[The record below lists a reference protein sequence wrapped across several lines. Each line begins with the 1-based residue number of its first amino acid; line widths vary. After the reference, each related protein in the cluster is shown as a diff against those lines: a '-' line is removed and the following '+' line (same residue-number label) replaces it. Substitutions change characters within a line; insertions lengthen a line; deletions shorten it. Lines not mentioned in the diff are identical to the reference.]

1 MDANLFFSATT
12 PISKAGLEPAPG
24 TQPTEKTLGGVEFN
38 ALVSDYL
45 QGHQRQEL
53 ATLGSA
59 DAVLQVQPLG
69 PEIDLITTGAPLPD
83 LGSLAAFA
91 RAQGLDESAV
101 KLLFGN
107 IPVEPNASVPFSVP
121 VTASANHATLA
132 MSLAPS
138 FASVPVPVQVQ
149 SLMPATASVLAGAPD
164 QTTALAWRAQP
175 DWAASTVR
183 PTPSVILT
191 SEGDALAKSPL
202 TTGDALTSAALM
214 ATLQP
219 GLPMAASHQA
229 VTLPSSM
236 TRPAEQVSA
245 LQTPAVATAL
255 GQNMPAGVSV
265 VALQLGPKKSL
276 TLPTPPLNLE
286 GTEASASDAAM
297 AEAFR
302 FKLDVSNQD
311 ITRQLAQMSGTA
323 KQSTWGTLTLDAAAT
338 QLLQS
343 LSLLGAKDLK
353 PGLAAN
359 LGLATEQID
368 AAFDSVGEAG
378 TDSPL
383 TSSLDFNAS
392 TPLKG
397 QAEAAAPGSTT
408 NAAVLNQQR
417 SEQYQQLADRLGEAV
432 GQRLIN
438 QIKQGDWKLQ
448 LRMQPASLGQID
460 IELDMHKGGLDALFM
475 SDTQSTRD
483 LLAQGMNKLKDALA
497 QTGMPVASVWVNGE
511 QSRQSGGNPTP
522 GREPQFVSR
531 VTNKDEDISVSTVSA
546 RSVRL
551 DPNKGWDVLA

>member
-12 PISKAGLEPAPG
+12 PFSKAGLEPAPG
-24 TQPTEKTLGGVEFN
+24 TPPTEKTLGGVEFN

-53 ATLGSA
+53 AALGSA
-59 DAVLQVQPLG
+59 GAVLQVQPLG

-107 IPVEPNASVPFSVP
+107 VPVEPNASAAFSMP
-121 VTASANHATLA
+121 VSAPAIPAALA
-132 MSLAPS
+132 MSLVPS
-138 FASVPVPVQVQ
+138 FASVPVP
-149 SLMPATASVLAGAPD
+149 ATTPD
-164 QTTALAWRAQP
+164 QAMAMAWRAQQ
-175 DWAASTVR
+175 DWAPLAVR

-191 SEGDALAKSPL
+191 SE
-202 TTGDALTSAALM
+202 GDALTSAALM

-245 LQTPAVATAL
+245 LQTPAVTTAI

-276 TLPTPPLNLE
+276 TLPTPPLNME
-286 GTEASASDAAM
+286 GAEASAADAAM
-297 AEAFR
+297 TEAFK
-302 FKLDVSNQD
+302 FKLEVSNQE

-323 KQSTWGTLTLDAAAT
+323 KQTTWGTLTMDASAT
-338 QLLQS
+338 QLLQN
-343 LSLLGAKDLK
+343 LSMLSAKDLK
-353 PGLAAN
+353 PGMIAN
-359 LGLATEQID
+359 LGLTPDQND
-368 AAFDSVGEAG
+368 AAFNTVGEAG

-383 TSSLDFNAS
+383 SSSLDFNAA

-397 QAEAAAPGSTT
+397 QTEATAPGSTT
-408 NAAVLNQQR
+408 PAAVLNQQR
-417 SEQYQQLADRLGEAV
+417 SEQYQQLADRLGEAM

-475 SDTQSTRD
+475 ADTQSTRD
-483 LLAQGMNKLKDALA
+483 LLAQGMNKLKDTLA

-546 RSVRL
+546 RPVRL

>member
-12 PISKAGLEPAPG
+12 PFSKAGLEPAPG
-24 TQPTEKTLGGVEFN
+24 TPPTEKTLGGVEFN

-53 ATLGSA
+53 AALGSA
-59 DAVLQVQPLG
+59 GAVLQVQPLG

-107 IPVEPNASVPFSVP
+107 VPVEPNASAAFSMP
-121 VTASANHATLA
+121 VSAPAIPAALA
-132 MSLAPS
+132 MSWAPTS
-138 FASVPVPVQVQ
+138 APV
-149 SLMPATASVLAGAPD
+149 PATATLTNNTTTPDLAMAM
-164 QTTALAWRAQP
+164 AWRAQQ
-175 DWAASTVR
+175 DWAPLAVR
-183 PTPSVILT
+183 PTPSVILP

-202 TTGDALTSAALM
+202 TEGDALTSAALM

-245 LQTPAVATAL
+245 LLTPAVTTAS

-276 TLPTPPLNLE
+276 TLPTPPLNME
-286 GTEASASDAAM
+286 GAEASAADAAM
-297 AEAFR
+297 TEAFK
-302 FKLDVSNQD
+302 FKLEVSNQE

-323 KQSTWGTLTLDAAAT
+323 KQTTWGTLTMDASAT
-338 QLLQS
+338 QLLQN
-343 LSLLGAKDLK
+343 LSMLSAKDLK
-353 PGLAAN
+353 PGMIAN
-359 LGLATEQID
+359 LGLTPDQND
-368 AAFDSVGEAG
+368 AAFNTVGEAG

-383 TSSLDFNAS
+383 SSLDFNAA

-397 QAEAAAPGSTT
+397 QTEATAPGSTT
-408 NAAVLNQQR
+408 PAAVLNQQR
-417 SEQYQQLADRLGEAV
+417 SEQYQQLADRLGEAM

-475 SDTQSTRD
+475 ADTQSTRD
-483 LLAQGMNKLKDALA
+483 LLAQGMNKLKDTLA

-546 RSVRL
+546 RPVRL

>member
-1 MDANLFFSATT
+1 MDANLFFSATAPVYKT
-12 PISKAGLEPAPG
+12 GLEATPG
-24 TQPTEKTLGGVEFN
+24 TQPAEKTLGGVEFN

-53 ATLGSA
+53 AALGGAGA
-59 DAVLQVQPLG
+59 DLQIQPLG

-107 IPVEPNASVPFSVP
+107 LPTEPNPGTQLFATAPVLSVANSFAP
-121 VTASANHATLA
+121 VTASASGTELA
-132 MSLAPS
+132 MPMAWGMAPGWNPLS
-138 FASVPVPVQVQ
+138 
-149 SLMPATASVLAGAPD
+149 
-164 QTTALAWRAQP
+164 
-175 DWAASTVR
+175 VR
-183 PTPSVILT
+183 PGSQVILANDGADVLVKSQLT
-191 SEGDALAKSPL
+191 KGD
-202 TTGDALTSAALM
+202 ALM

-245 LQTPAVATAL
+245 LQTPAVNTAS
-255 GQNMPAGVSV
+255 GQNMPAGVSL

-286 GTEASASDAAM
+286 GVDASASDAAM
-297 AEAFR
+297 TEAFR
-302 FKLDVSNQD
+302 FKLDVSNQE

-323 KQSTWGTLTLDAAAT
+323 KQTTWGTLSMDAAAT
-338 QLLQS
+338 QLLQN
-343 LSLLGAKDLK
+343 LSMLSAKDLK
-353 PGLAAN
+353 PGMTAN
-359 LGLATEQID
+359 LGLTPDQND
-368 AAFDSVGEAG
+368 LAFNTVGEAG

-383 TSSLDFNAS
+383 TSSLDFNAA

-397 QAEAAAPGSTT
+397 QAEATAPGSTT
-408 NAAVLNQQR
+408 PAAVQNQQR
-417 SEQYQQLADRLGEAV
+417 SEQYQQLADRLGEAM

-460 IELDMHKGGLDALFM
+460 IELGMHKGGLDALFM
-475 SDTQSTRD
+475 ADTQSTRD
-483 LLAQGMNKLKDALA
+483 LLAQGMNKLKDTLA

-546 RSVRL
+546 RPVRL

>member
-12 PISKAGLEPAPG
+12 PFSKAGLEPAPG
-24 TQPTEKTLGGVEFN
+24 TPPTEKTLGGVEFN

-53 ATLGSA
+53 AALGSA
-59 DAVLQVQPLG
+59 GAVLQVQPLG

-107 IPVEPNASVPFSVP
+107 VPVEPNASAAFSMP
-121 VTASANHATLA
+121 VSAPAITAALP
-132 MSLAPS
+132 MSWAPGS
-138 FASVPVPVQVQ
+138 ASVP
-149 SLMPATASVLAGAPD
+149 ATTPD
-164 QTTALAWRAQP
+164 QAMAMAWRAQQ
-175 DWAASTVR
+175 DWASLAVR
-183 PTPSVILT
+183 PTSPVILT

-202 TTGDALTSAALM
+202 TEGDALTSAALM

-245 LQTPAVATAL
+245 LQTPAVAIAG

-265 VALQLGPKKSL
+265 VALQVGPKKSL
-276 TLPTPPLNLE
+276 TLPTPPLNIE
-286 GTEASASDAAM
+286 GAEASASDAAM
-297 AEAFR
+297 TEAFR
-302 FKLDVSNQD
+302 FKLDASNQD

-323 KQSTWGTLTLDAAAT
+323 KQTTWGTLTMDAAAT

-353 PGLAAN
+353 PGMTAN
-359 LGLATEQID
+359 LALATEQSD
-368 AAFDSVGEAG
+368 AAFNTVGEAG

-392 TPLKG
+392 TSLKG
-397 QAEAAAPGSTT
+397 QSEAAAPGSTT

-475 SDTQSTRD
+475 SDTQSTRE

-531 VTNKDEDISVSTVSA
+531 VTNKDEDISVSTLSA
-546 RSVRL
+546 RPVRL

>member
-1 MDANLFFSATT
+1 MWHAVLSRIENSMDANLFFSATT
-12 PISKAGLEPAPG
+12 PFSKAGLEPAPG
-24 TQPTEKTLGGVEFN
+24 TPPTEKTLGGVEFN

-53 ATLGSA
+53 AALGSA
-59 DAVLQVQPLG
+59 GAVLQVQPLG

-107 IPVEPNASVPFSVP
+107 VPVEPNASAAFSMP
-121 VTASANHATLA
+121 VSAPAIPAALA
-132 MSLAPS
+132 MSLVPS
-138 FASVPVPVQVQ
+138 FASVPVP
-149 SLMPATASVLAGAPD
+149 ATTPD
-164 QTTALAWRAQP
+164 QAMAMAWRAQQ
-175 DWAASTVR
+175 DWAPLAVR

-191 SEGDALAKSPL
+191 SE
-202 TTGDALTSAALM
+202 GDALTSAALM

-245 LQTPAVATAL
+245 LQTPAVTTAI

-276 TLPTPPLNLE
+276 TLPTPPLNME
-286 GTEASASDAAM
+286 GAEASAADAAM
-297 AEAFR
+297 TEAFK
-302 FKLDVSNQD
+302 FKLEVSNQE

-323 KQSTWGTLTLDAAAT
+323 KQTTWGTLTMDASAT
-338 QLLQS
+338 QLLQN
-343 LSLLGAKDLK
+343 LSMLSAKDLK
-353 PGLAAN
+353 PGMIAN
-359 LGLATEQID
+359 LGLTPDQND
-368 AAFDSVGEAG
+368 AAFNTVGEAG

-383 TSSLDFNAS
+383 SSLDFNAA

-397 QAEAAAPGSTT
+397 QTEATAPGSTT
-408 NAAVLNQQR
+408 PAAVLNQQR
-417 SEQYQQLADRLGEAV
+417 SEQYQQLADRLGEAM

-475 SDTQSTRD
+475 ADTQSTRD
-483 LLAQGMNKLKDALA
+483 LLAQGMNKLKDTLA

-546 RSVRL
+546 RPVRL

>member
-1 MDANLFFSATT
+1 
-12 PISKAGLEPAPG
+12 
-24 TQPTEKTLGGVEFN
+24 
-38 ALVSDYL
+38 
-45 QGHQRQEL
+45 
-53 ATLGSA
+53 
-59 DAVLQVQPLG
+59 
-69 PEIDLITTGAPLPD
+69 
-83 LGSLAAFA
+83 
-91 RAQGLDESAV
+91 
-101 KLLFGN
+101 
-107 IPVEPNASVPFSVP
+107 
-121 VTASANHATLA
+121 
-132 MSLAPS
+132 
-138 FASVPVPVQVQ
+138 
-149 SLMPATASVLAGAPD
+149 MPATASVLAGAPD

-175 DWAASTVR
+175 DWASLAVR

-202 TTGDALTSAALM
+202 TAGDALTSAALM

-236 TRPAEQVSA
+236 THPAEQVSA
-245 LQTPAVATAL
+245 LQTPAVANAL

-276 TLPTPPLNLE
+276 TLPTPPLNLG

-302 FKLDVSNQD
+302 FKLDVSNQE

-323 KQSTWGTLTLDAAAT
+323 KQTTWGTLTLDAAAT

-353 PGLAAN
+353 PGMTAN

-368 AAFDSVGEAG
+368 AAFESVGEAG

-483 LLAQGMNKLKDALA
+483 LLAQGMNKLKDALT

>member
-1 MDANLFFSATT
+1 MWHAVLSRIENSMDANLFFSATT
-12 PISKAGLEPAPG
+12 PFSKAGLEPAPG
-24 TQPTEKTLGGVEFN
+24 TPPTEKTLGGVEFN

-53 ATLGSA
+53 AALGSA
-59 DAVLQVQPLG
+59 GAVLQVQPLG

-107 IPVEPNASVPFSVP
+107 IPVEPNASAAFSMP
-121 VTASANHATLA
+121 VSAPAITAALP
-132 MSLAPS
+132 MSWAPGS
-138 FASVPVPVQVQ
+138 ASVP
-149 SLMPATASVLAGAPD
+149 ATTPD
-164 QTTALAWRAQP
+164 QAMAMAWRAQP
-175 DWAASTVR
+175 DWAPLAVR
-183 PTPSVILT
+183 PTSPVILT

-202 TTGDALTSAALM
+202 TEGDALTSAALM

-245 LQTPAVATAL
+245 LQTPGVAIAG

-265 VALQLGPKKSL
+265 VALQVGPKKSL
-276 TLPTPPLNLE
+276 TLPTPPLNME
-286 GTEASASDAAM
+286 GAEASASDAAM
-297 AEAFR
+297 TEAFR
-302 FKLDVSNQD
+302 FKLDASNQD

-323 KQSTWGTLTLDAAAT
+323 KQTTWGTLTMDAAAT

-353 PGLAAN
+353 PGMTAN
-359 LGLATEQID
+359 LALATEQSD
-368 AAFDSVGEAG
+368 AAFNTVGEAG

-392 TPLKG
+392 TSLKG
-397 QAEAAAPGSTT
+397 QSEAAAPGSTT

-475 SDTQSTRD
+475 SDTQSTRE

-531 VTNKDEDISVSTVSA
+531 VTNKDEDISVSTLSA
-546 RSVRL
+546 RPVRL